1 MKIGVFSIVSKNYL
15 AYARVL
21 MESIAQVHPEYSRF
35 LCLADRVDGY
45 FDPKQELF
53 QLVQADQ
60 IGIPFF
66 YDMTLRYDIM
76 EFNTAVKPFMFLWL
90 FENTD
95 LDAIIYLDP
104 DIHVYSRFDLL
115 EEKLEQESSVVLTPH
130 ITSPLE
136 DGKNPNDHQIMQAG
150 VFNLGFMA
158 AKRNKDAQNFIRW
171 WSRRLQTQCTVDF
184 SNGLFTDQKWCDF
197 APCFVDQLTVLK
209 DPGYNV
215 AYWNLGQRNVHISA
229 AKKWQVDNRPLVFF
243 HFSGV
248 SAEKK
253 TTVSKHQNR
262 FKWNDIKPYQS
273 LFNQYTNALIKAD
286 WKTSCSWSYAYA
298 IFPKVRE
305 TSLLFYQLYQQ
316 ENPEPIK
323 LDKGPTIRFIANLCN
338 KPETKISKDNGLRIT
353 CLMYAVWRALPD
365 LQAAFNLETIEGRR
379 DFAHWFEISGERNY
393 KLPAQI
399 TRQSLIINTPYLHP
413 ALANKILNS
422 NYGMTTNIEK
432 LYDDADIPQLLE
444 NETITNLMLMIWNQ
458 RQDIQSV
465 YDIDTQKGQQG
476 FLNWYKHSVLREY
489 GFDPNTT
496 MLDIINN
503 PPNSPLYLENLGHQ
517 LRQLSRGFPNF
528 TRVLGK
534 KFWFWCLDLANRYIS
549 RFDATYLHQ
558 QSAIPGANLIGYT
571 FTESGMG
578 EHVRMSVD
586 SFSTSNIKFNIVDCA
601 NNISSRQKA
610 NFAHKKNISVL
621 NPYKA
626 NILHLNIDQ
635 IFNLYATKGSRFFY
649 NRTNIL
655 YPFWELSKLP
665 EDWIFPLNFMDEI
678 WAPTQFIK
686 SVIEN
691 VTDTPV
697 YYMPV
702 GLELPYVR
710 QRSRKYFKIP
720 ENRYLFFYSFDFFS
734 YIDRKN
740 PWGTIKAFQKAF
752 PNGNENVAL
761 IIKVMN
767 TSKNENK
774 WEKLKE
780 FSSKDKR
787 ITLINKTMNKN
798 DVLSLV
804 SACDCYVSLHRAEG
818 LGLGPMEAMLLGKP
832 TIVTN
837 YSGNTDYSKSDN
849 SCLVDYS
856 LIPVKEGQYVRFK
869 DQVWADPDIE
879 QAAWYMRKLVNDAAF
894 GAQIGKKAKEFISN
908 HYNPSRAGKNY
919 KHRLNDLGLLE
930 EKSPRKSLPHGAPPS
945 ADW

>member
-1 MKIGVFSIVSKNYL
+1 
-15 AYARVL
+15 
-21 MESIAQVHPEYSRF
+21 
-35 LCLADRVDGY
+35 
-45 FDPKQELF
+45 
-53 QLVQADQ
+53 
-60 IGIPFF
+60 
-66 YDMTLRYDIM
+66 
-76 EFNTAVKPFMFLWL
+76 
-90 FENTD
+90 
-95 LDAIIYLDP
+95 
-104 DIHVYSRFDLL
+104 
-115 EEKLEQESSVVLTPH
+115 
-130 ITSPLE
+130 
-136 DGKNPNDHQIMQAG
+136 
-150 VFNLGFMA
+150 
-158 AKRNKDAQNFIRW
+158 
-171 WSRRLQTQCTVDF
+171 
-184 SNGLFTDQKWCDF
+184 
-197 APCFVDQLTVLK
+197 
-209 DPGYNV
+209 
-215 AYWNLGQRNVHISA
+215 
-229 AKKWQVDNRPLVFF
+229 
-243 HFSGV
+243 
-248 SAEKK
+248 
-253 TTVSKHQNR
+253 
-262 FKWNDIKPYQS
+262 
-273 LFNQYTNALIKAD
+273 
-286 WKTSCSWSYAYA
+286 
-298 IFPKVRE
+298 
-305 TSLLFYQLYQQ
+305 
-316 ENPEPIK
+316 
-323 LDKGPTIRFIANLCN
+323 
-338 KPETKISKDNGLRIT
+338 
-353 CLMYAVWRALPD
+353 
-365 LQAAFNLETIEGRR
+365 
-379 DFAHWFEISGERNY
+379 
-393 KLPAQI
+393 
-399 TRQSLIINTPYLHP
+399 
-413 ALANKILNS
+413 
-422 NYGMTTNIEK
+422 
-432 LYDDADIPQLLE
+432 
-444 NETITNLMLMIWNQ
+444 
-458 RQDIQSV
+458 
-465 YDIDTQKGQQG
+465 
-476 FLNWYKHSVLREY
+476 
-489 GFDPNTT
+489 
-496 MLDIINN
+496 
-503 PPNSPLYLENLGHQ
+503 
-517 LRQLSRGFPNF
+517 
-528 TRVLGK
+528 
-534 KFWFWCLDLANRYIS
+534 
-549 RFDATYLHQ
+549 
-558 QSAIPGANLIGYT
+558 
-571 FTESGMG
+571 
-578 EHVRMSVD
+578 
-586 SFSTSNIKFNIVDCA
+586 
-601 NNISSRQKA
+601 
-610 NFAHKKNISVL
+610 
-621 NPYKA
+621 
-626 NILHLNIDQ
+626 
-635 IFNLYATKGSRFFY
+635 
-649 NRTNIL
+649 
-655 YPFWELSKLP
+655 
-665 EDWIFPLNFMDEI
+665 MDEI